1 MTPKELM
8 NEKKL
13 SALEEAA
20 KMNTHIHYTDEIY
33 PLLSEIKDV
42 VSDMEQSFIDG
53 AQWQKN
59 NMWFDIKKDGYPE
72 YEKSNNL
79 ALKKYIVRAE
89 CENMCIKESVTISF
103 LINPCKFNIEM
114 NSNIAKV
121 RVTHWMPIPEF
132 NIKT

>member
-1 MTPKELM
+1 MDK
-8 NEKKL
+8 
-13 SALEEAA
+13 LEESANA
-20 KMNTHIHYTDEIY
+20 FADEHGFRVPY
-33 PLLSEIKDV
+33 NVSGREITNDDYYDKVDIKASKDG
-42 VSDMEQSFIDG
+42 FLAG
-53 AQWQKN
+53 AEWQKN

-114 NSNIAKV
+114 NSKIARVKV
-121 RVTHWMPIPEF
+121 TNWMPIPEF

>member
-1 MTPKELM
+1 MDKI
-8 NEKKL
+8 EK
-13 SALEEAA
+13 AA
-20 KMNTHIHYTDEIY
+20 NDYSDSYYSDAEY
-33 PLLSEIKDV
+33 PSEIRDIINDCK
-42 VSDMEQSFIDG
+42 SAFKAG
-53 AQWQKN
+53 AKWQKN

-103 LINPCKFNIEM
+103 LVNPCQFNIEM
-114 NSNIAKV
+114 NSKIARVK
-121 RVTHWMPIPEF
+121 VTHWMPISEF